1 MYIINRHGEK
11 AFHMKRL
18 ILIVILTFSFQSWTK
33 ADDISDFEIEG
44 MSIGDSL
51 LDYYTKSEIINTKP
65 LYYNDKTFYQIA
77 FPINNGTYEYA
88 SFNLKENDKKY
99 IIHSIKGLNDV
110 DGKKKECLDMKKL
123 IVKDVLSIFKNS
135 KEEIYTSNFNNT
147 LGDSISYVSDFK
159 LDNGFIRIFC
169 TIWDK
174 KNEEVADSGWFDSLN
189 VVLSSTEFL
198 DWLNNK
204 AYK

>member
-1 MYIINRHGEK
+1 M
-11 AFHMKRL
+11 
-18 ILIVILTFSFQSWTK
+18 
-33 ADDISDFEIEG
+33 
-44 MSIGDSL
+44 
-51 LDYYTKSEIINTKP
+51 
-65 LYYNDKTFYQIA
+65 
-77 FPINNGTYEYA
+77 
-88 SFNLKENDKKY
+88 
-99 IIHSIKGLNDV
+99 
-110 DGKKKECLDMKKL
+110 
-123 IVKDVLSIFKNS
+123 
-135 KEEIYTSNFNNT
+135 
-147 LGDSISYVSDFK
+147 GDSISYVSDFK

>member
-1 MYIINRHGEK
+1 
-11 AFHMKRL
+11 MKTFIAVLVL
-18 ILIVILTFSFQSWTK
+18 IFSLQSLTQ
-33 ADDISDFEIEG
+33 ADDIRDFEIEG
-44 MSIGDSL
+44 MSVGDSL
-51 LDYYTKSEIINTKP
+51 LDYYTESEIINTKP

-88 SFNLKENDKKY
+88 SFNLKENDKRY
-99 IIHSIKGLNDV
+99 IIYALKGLNDV

-123 IVKDVLSIFKNS
+123 ITKDVLSIFKNS
-135 KEEIYTSNFNNT
+135 EEEIYTSDFNNT
-147 LGDSISYVSDFK
+147 LGNSISYVSDFK
-159 LDNGFIRIFC
+159 LDNGFIRVFC

-174 KNEEVADSGWFDSLN
+174 ENEEVAQYGWFDSLN
-189 VVLSSTEFL
+189 VVLSNTEFL

>member
-1 MYIINRHGEK
+1 
-11 AFHMKRL
+11 MKCL
-18 ILIVILTFSFQSWTK
+18 LAYLLLALNFGFIFNVK
-33 ADDISDFEIEG
+33 ADDIRDFQIEG

-77 FPINNGTYEYA
+77 FPINNGIYEYA
-88 SFNLKENDKKY
+88 SFNLKENDKEY

-110 DGKKKECLDMKKL
+110 DGKKKECLDKKKL
-123 IVKDVLSIFKNS
+123 IIKNVLSIFKNS
-135 KEEIYTSNFNNT
+135 EEEIYTSNFNNT

>member
-1 MYIINRHGEK
+1 
-11 AFHMKRL
+11 MKCL
-18 ILIVILTFSFQSWTK
+18 LAYLLLALNFGFIFNVK
-33 ADDISDFEIEG
+33 ADDIRDFQIEG
-44 MSIGDSL
+44 MSVGDSL
-51 LDYYTKSEIINTKP
+51 LDYYTKSEIINAKP

-77 FPINNGTYEYA
+77 FPINNGIYEYA
-88 SFNLKENDKKY
+88 SFNLKENDKEY

-110 DGKKKECLDMKKL
+110 DGKKKECLDKKKL
-123 IVKDVLSIFKNS
+123 IVKDVLSIFKS
-135 KEEIYTSNFNNT
+135 SEEEIYTSNFNNT

-174 KNEEVADSGWFDSLN
+174 KNEEVADYGWFDSLN
-189 VVLSSTEFL
+189 VVLSTSEFL